1 MQVVPQVAPP
11 MTFCNVRWN
20 RDGGAAQ
27 LSREPVHLVPGEG
40 LCRFVNGFYEIDPSL
55 PHQEIAV
62 AVDHAVASLS
72 EVRVMTVVLAGGVI
86 IVAIAVMYVLS
97 RRRQSPYRY

>member
-62 AVDHAVASLS
+62 AVDHGNGHGSSGRTVQKDQNDAPIIIPTQALAPDTRHPTPLAV
-72 EVRVMTVVLAGGVI
+72 
-86 IVAIAVMYVLS
+86 
-97 RRRQSPYRY
+97 